1 MEKKFRVLRFIGTIY
16 KILAWIALVGGI
28 LFAIGSLVV
37 MLVSGDRGVMPH
49 RFQEFVPGALTG
61 VISFLVSLV
70 MAVLYFVML
79 YGIGEGI
86 FLFLA
91 IEENTRA
98 TVQMLQARQPVQSVQ
113 QTAPQP
119 RAQGQA

>member
-16 KILAWIALVGGI
+16 KILAWIALVGGV
-28 LFAIGSLVV
+28 LFAIGSLIAMIVGGGQAFV
-37 MLVSGDRGVMPH
+37 PH
-49 RFQEFVPGALTG
+49 RYREFVPGALTG
-61 VISFLVSLV
+61 VVSFLISLV

-98 TVQMLQARQPVQSVQ
+98 TAHMLQEHQPARSPQ
-113 QTAPQP
+113 QTAPQSTATP
-119 RAQGQA
+119 TE

>member
-1 MEKKFRVLRFIGTIY
+1 MEKKFRVLRLIGTIY

-28 LFAIGSLVV
+28 LFAIGSLIAII
-37 MLVSGDRGVMPH
+37 LGGGRAFIPQ
-49 RFQEFVPGALTG
+49 RYQEFVPGALTG
-61 VISFLVSLV
+61 VISFIGSLL

-98 TVQMLQARQPVQSVQ
+98 TVHMLQGQQPARSPQ
-113 QTAPQP
+113 QTAPQSTTP
-119 RAQGQA
+119 PE